1 MLEASQYD
9 CSKSFLQDCVKG
21 LRKASPNLSDSQIAK
36 KLSISSS
43 TFGRIANAE
52 VKTSFNNALSISR
65 RVCGDEKVQDFI
77 KKFYPEMKKTFEK
90 VYSGNAH
97 KAFVKN
103 DIEEYLQDSNTHE
116 LVMMAMTNA
125 GVSRDQVQSEF
136 GHRGLRTLETLIEAG
151 LIDEVAPSVYKCD
164 GANFGQDT
172 VQKLVQNITQS
183 NYELAAFGKKDN
195 WLSVQWESVDADYI
209 GPKLVDICRKANQ
222 EVRAL
227 FSDPKSAGKDVMWFT
242 LGMDSLNT
250 TTTINGTEGVIQ

>member
-36 KLSISSS
+36 KLGISSS

-65 RVCGDEKVQDFI
+65 RVCGEEKVQEFI
-77 KKFYPEMKKTFEK
+77 AKFYPEMKKTFDK

-97 KAFVKN
+97 KPFVKN
-103 DIEEYLQDSNTHE
+103 DLESFLQDSNTHE

-125 GVSRDQVQSEF
+125 GVLKETIQSEF
-136 GHRGLRTLETLIEAG
+136 GQKGLRVLDSLIEAG
-151 LIDEVAPSVYKCD
+151 LIHEIEPNLFKCD

-172 VQKLVQNITQS
+172 VQKLVQNVTQS

-209 GPKLVDICRKANQ
+209 GPKLVEICRKANQ
-222 EVRAL
+222 EVRTL

-242 LGMDSLNT
+242 LGMDSFNT
-250 TTTINGTEGVIQ
+250 TKAINGTEGVIQ